1 MQEIQN
7 KYESIKDWQERLS
20 FVIRNPQLSTLENL
34 LSEPEQ
40 EIRYEMYH
48 FNKTLITRER
58 YDIETDKHIKASILG
73 FINY

>member
-1 MQEIQN
+1 MQDIQN

-20 FVIRNPQLSTLENL
+20 FVIRHPQISTLENL
-34 LSEPEQ
+34 LSEPEE

-58 YDIETDKHIKASILG
+58 YNIETDKYLKASISK
-73 FINY
+73 FVNY

>member
-7 KYESIKDWQERLS
+7 KYENINDWQERLS

-48 FNKTLITRER
+48 FNKELITRER
-58 YDIETDKHIKASILG
+58 YDIETGEHIKASILG
-73 FINY
+73 FVNY

>member
-7 KYESIKDWQERLS
+7 KYENINDWQERLS

-48 FNKTLITRER
+48 FNK
-58 YDIETDKHIKASILG
+58 
-73 FINY
+73 